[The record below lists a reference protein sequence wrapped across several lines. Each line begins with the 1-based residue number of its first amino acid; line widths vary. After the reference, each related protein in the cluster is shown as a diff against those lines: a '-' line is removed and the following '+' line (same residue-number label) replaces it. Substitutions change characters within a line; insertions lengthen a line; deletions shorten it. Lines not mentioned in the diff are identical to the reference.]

1 LKANVQKATL
11 VMNYT
16 ASLKLFFKMTT
27 SVCYDVVLAQTDT
40 QMTPSKSV
48 NKAEMSILAVHTVI
62 VGCSLKLTVEKQ
74 AKV

>member
-1 LKANVQKATL
+1 
-11 VMNYT
+11 
-16 ASLKLFFKMTT
+16 MTT